1 MALGLLTGK
10 YTKSGPFPKGIRGGL
25 FRQILPEIQ
34 PLLNTLQE
42 VAQVRQK
49 TIAQVALNWCI
60 GKGTI
65 PIPGAKSVEQARQN
79 LGAIVWQ
86 LNNSEI
92 TELDHVAA
100 NSRKKMV
107 QNIFQTK

>member
-25 FRQILPEIQ
+25 FRQIIPEIQ
-34 PLLNTLQE
+34 PLLHTLQE
-42 VAQVRQK
+42 VAQFNRK

-60 GKGTI
+60 AKGTI
-65 PIPGAKSVEQARQN
+65 PIPGAKLSP
-79 LGAIVWQ
+79 
-86 LNNSEI
+86 SEI